1 MQFFPAMMHG
11 HNLDIYEDCLASS
24 FDLRT
29 RRQIYNLLQGLKDN
43 GVLGFLETKMKV
55 ENLDEGVF
63 F

>member
-11 HNLDIYEDCLASS
+11 YNLDTYEDCLASS

-43 GVLGFLETKMKV
+43 DVLGFLETKMEV